1 MGSSQRS
8 SPPGTD
14 SGPLSRSR
22 VSLAALFAHL
32 LTPVAMQVARQY
44 GLVDRPDGKLKR
56 HAEPVPYLGGAA
68 VYLAFVVALGVTY
81 SFSREVLAL
90 LLAGTMVVLL
100 GLVDDIGA
108 ISPRAK
114 FLGQGLAV
122 LVLMKAGITIQIV
135 WLPWY
140 VSWPLTFVWLIG
152 ITNAINLVDIMDG
165 LAAGVSLIVALSLLA
180 VALINGNHQI
190 AILTATLAGALAGF
204 LRYNFQPARIYLGDT
219 GSLFIGLEPRGAG
232 DDRALH
238 RAQQHRGARPPGDP
252 RGADLRH
259 ALRDVHPAPARGLD
273 VPRQPRPRRAAAAP
287 LAALGAPDRA
297 GELRHRG
304 AARGRRRGGHAPGP
318 ARRAAACS
326 APWAPW
332 GCSSPGGSNASTW
345 VCDGPTCLR

>member
-1 MGSSQRS
+1 MGTAAAFFATEHGQWVLVAL
-8 SPPGTD
+8 
-14 SGPLSRSR
+14 SGL
-22 VSLAALFAHL
+22 LAALLAHL
-32 LTPVAMQVARQY
+32 LTPLAMQVARQY
-44 GLVDRPDGKLKR
+44 GLVDRPDGKLKL

-122 LVLMKAGITIQIV
+122 LVLMKAGITMQIV

-140 VSWPLTFVWLIG
+140 VNWPLTFIWLIG

-165 LAAGVSLIVALSLLA
+165 LAVGVGLVIALSLLV

-204 LRYNFQPARIYLGDT
+204 LHYNFQPARIYLGDT
-219 GSLFIGLEPRGAG
+219 GSLFIGLNLGALAMIGRYTEHNNIGVLVPLVILGVPIFDTLFVMYIRRRRGVSMFLGSPDHVALRLRRWRLSVRQTVLLSYATTALLGVAGVTVMLLDIRGALG
-232 DDRALH
+232 VL
-238 RAQQHRGARPPGDP
+238 G
-252 RGADLRH
+252 
-259 ALRDVHPAPARGLD
+259 
-273 VPRQPRPRRAAAAP
+273 
-287 LAALGAPDRA
+287 ALGALGLGFAWWLKRIDM
-297 GELRHRG
+297 GL
-304 AARGRRRGGHAPGP
+304 
-318 ARRAAACS
+318 
-326 APWAPW
+326 
-332 GCSSPGGSNASTW
+332 
-345 VCDGPTCLR
+345 

>member
-1 MGSSQRS
+1 MGTAAAFFATEHGQWALVAL
-8 SPPGTD
+8 
-14 SGPLSRSR
+14 SGL
-22 VSLAALFAHL
+22 LATLLAYF
-32 LTPVAMQVARQY
+32 LTPVAMQVACQY

-68 VYLAFVVALGVTY
+68 VYLAFVIALGVTY

-165 LAAGVSLIVALSLLA
+165 LAVGAGLVIALSLLV

-219 GSLFIGLEPRGAG
+219 GSLFIGLN
-232 DDRALH
+232 
-238 RAQQHRGARPPGDP
+238 
-252 RGADLRH
+252 
-259 ALRDVHPAPARGLD
+259 
-273 VPRQPRPRRAAAAP
+273 
-287 LAALGAPDRA
+287 LGALAMIGRYTEHNNIGVLVPLVILGVPIFDTLFVMYIR
-297 GELRHRG
+297 
-304 AARGRRRGGHAPGP
+304 RRRGVSMFLGSTDHVALRL
-318 ARRAAACS
+318 RRWRLSVRQTVVVSYATAALLGA
-326 APWAPW
+326 AGVAVMLLEVRGALGVLGALGLLGLAFAWW
-332 GCSSPGGSNASTW
+332 LKRIDMG
-345 VCDGPTCLR
+345 L